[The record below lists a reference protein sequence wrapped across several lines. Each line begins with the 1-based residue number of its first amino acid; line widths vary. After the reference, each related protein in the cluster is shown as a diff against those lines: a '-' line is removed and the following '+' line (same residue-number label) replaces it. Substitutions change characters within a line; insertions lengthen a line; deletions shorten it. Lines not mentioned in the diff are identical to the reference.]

1 MVISLPILKFAGILF
16 KKNFFFSLIE
26 IVKKVG
32 DLDLNMTS
40 QCIQWKNVLGRQGP
54 DPSTMANI
62 CLKLNAKLG
71 GINNLIHKD
80 NRYFLFLFK
89 PLFNLLL
96 D

>member
-1 MVISLPILKFAGILF
+1 M
-16 KKNFFFSLIE
+16 
-26 IVKKVG
+26 KKVG

-80 NRYFLFLFK
+80 NR
-89 PLFNLLL
+89 
-96 D
+96 